1 MKPSVLVINPTGS
14 VPAPWVEA
22 LCNQW
27 MEDCYVYLLCP
38 GCGFREDNPR
48 GVRFLSHDGDA
59 VPNFGQLEAIVTFER
74 TDALDR
80 LMETYPE
87 VLVRMIPRVGDALPD
102 QVMPSASPLREHP
115 LAA

>member
-1 MKPSVLVINPTGS
+1 MAKDAMKPNLLVLNPSGS
-14 VPAPWVEA
+14 EPSPWVEA

-27 MEDCYVYLLCP
+27 MDDCYVYLLCP

-48 GVRFLSHDGDA
+48 GVRFLSHNGGA

-74 TDALDR
+74 TDSLHR
-80 LMETYPE
+80 LMEAYPE
-87 VLVRMIPRVGDALPD
+87 VLVRMIPSVGDVLPSD
-102 QVMPSASPLREHP
+102 SPLLEHP